1 MTPRG
6 VRSLALAR
14 DQRGSATV
22 LVVAMSGVLLL
33 VGAALGV
40 VVAMVV
46 AHRTAQSGA
55 DLAALSGA
63 QATVRGSDGCR
74 AAGDVATAN
83 DVRLTEC
90 EVRGRVVEV
99 TVSARGPHWLGQ
111 GADLSARARA
121 GPAP

>member
-1 MTPRG
+1 M
-6 VRSLALAR
+6 RSVARVVALDR

-40 VVAMVV
+40 VVAMVL

-55 DLAALSGA
+55 DLAALAGA
-63 QATVRGSDGCR
+63 EATARGVDGCS
-74 AAGDVATAN
+74 AAGDVAAAN
-83 DVRLTEC
+83 DVRLTGC
-90 EVRGRVVEV
+90 QVQGRVVLV
-99 TVSARGPHWLGQ
+99 TVSASGPHWLGQ
-111 GADLSARARA
+111 AADLSARARA